1 MTMTI
6 EEYRAMK
13 MSDREE
19 WEANFNGKRCSIE
32 ALDAIITKKRG
43 AGPEKPM
50 YTHESTEPGPYYDP
64 QGIHLH
70 IWKNKKNIK
79 NFTGEQSPNIRCL
92 QFTDDKPGYY
102 CSICHLRN
110 KSSTFKWV
118 QLPEKTLDIP
128 ECLKNH
134 KIYKSTDCIKDYI
147 SFPPRTCTDTVT
159 NFKELNIKDVKCIK
173 NWTSL
178 MFKVLHVIKFTKLEY
193 KISNTKV
200 LYLWP
205 WELTPYQRFKL
216 NYPEYKKSD
225 VFLNTLDTFT
235 ENYAYII

>member
-1 MTMTI
+1 MMTI
-6 EEYRAMK
+6 EEYRGMK
-13 MSDREE
+13 MSQREE

-32 ALDAIITKKRG
+32 ALDSIIIKKRG
-43 AGPEKPM
+43 SGPEKPT
-50 YTHESTEPGPYYDP
+50 YTHDANGPGPYYDP

-70 IWKNKKNIK
+70 TWKNKKHIQ
-79 NFTGEQSPNIRCL
+79 NFNGEQNQNVKCI

-110 KSSTFKWV
+110 KSSSFKWV
-118 QLPEKTLDIP
+118 QSPEETIDIP

-147 SFPPRTCTDTVT
+147 SFPLRTCTDIKTE
-159 NFKELNIKDVKCIK
+159 FKKLNIKDTGCIK
-173 NWTSL
+173 NWTGL
-178 MFKVLHVIKFTKLEY
+178 MFKVLHSIRFKKLEY

-216 NYPEYKKSD
+216 NRPDYKKSN
-225 VFLNTLDTFT
+225 VFLNTLDRFK